1 MGNYNDSLFNYVL
14 ECLKRYCELDPLC
27 GTIKHIDELYQV
39 FKDILKENGITDDS
53 SAEEIFEVFLVTIWD
68 KISPISHRSWEI
80 SKLICEY
87 CLKWS
92 EMTIGT
98 GKNAKVVRPP
108 YVMNGSSLSCSI
120 TYNEKTY
127 LFDSISGSTMK
138 FCMKDNKKQTI
149 SVSVSIKAAFTV
161 NDDKKTPVKPSFKS
175 PEGDNLELVKIDGL
189 GRESLWHF
197 KGEDYVQRS
206 TLIQINQYIA
216 KRYTDAKNYAEWGKN
231 IRSNLSKSVNETGN
245 HASYKRP
252 ARDWQDYS
260 GADLGKAHP
269 DTIVN
274 YLTDFYNNLSAKEMQ
289 DNLNNYCIGIDC
301 SGFVT
306 RALAYVME
314 HVKDSLKE
322 EENYMVQIKTLG
334 SLSGIKDNKF
344 DQKRLNEKKY
354 RVYNSATYLKLYR
367 KKQDLGNVY
376 LDDNAEYNSL
386 DIIGSKLLYLFKI
399 KEVKGKKTLECVLI
413 NKDLNP
419 ADKPEISSLRPGDII
434 TMAKSAKEELFAT
447 NFHIAIVCRVGVD
460 QKGPYFITAD
470 SSPTTLLKTINDIK
484 DETYSVLKRPDAFDP
499 IKADDLIEDDHK
511 KDGLKKEK
519 KDNYHQKGNGVRF
532 VLHRDFGFFNSKEV
546 LAFRRPYALDRY
558 YRK

>member
-314 HVKDSLKE
+314 HMKDSLSIDD
-322 EENYMVQIKTLG
+322 NYRVQIKTIG
-334 SLSGIKDNKF
+334 PTVDVSHNQVDGQKLSNK
-344 DQKRLNEKKY
+344 EY
-354 RVYNSATYLKLYR
+354 RVNNAASYMKLYR
-367 KKQDLGNVY
+367 DKQDAGNVY
-376 LDDNAEYNSL
+376 LSDDADFNSL
-386 DIIGSKLLYLFKI
+386 DLIGSKLLFLFNVS
-399 KEVKGKKTLECVLI
+399 EVNKTKVLECKLI
-413 NKDLNP
+413 NHDLNP
-419 ADKPEISSLRPGDII
+419 SDTPMITSLRPGDII
-434 TMAKSAKEELFAT
+434 TMALSAGKGKEEKFAT
-447 NFHIAIVCRVGVD
+447 GFHIAIICEVGID
-460 QKGPYFITAD
+460 QEGPYFITAD
-470 SSPTTLLKTINDIK
+470 SSPSNLAETVDYINKKHSNPSAYSILQRPNSKDIINTTNPKTNQ
-484 DETYSVLKRPDAFDP
+484 S
-499 IKADDLIEDDHK
+499 
-511 KDGLKKEK
+511 GS
-519 KDNYHQKGNGVRF
+519 GVRYI
-532 VLHRDFGFFNSKEV
+532 LHRDFGFFNSKEV